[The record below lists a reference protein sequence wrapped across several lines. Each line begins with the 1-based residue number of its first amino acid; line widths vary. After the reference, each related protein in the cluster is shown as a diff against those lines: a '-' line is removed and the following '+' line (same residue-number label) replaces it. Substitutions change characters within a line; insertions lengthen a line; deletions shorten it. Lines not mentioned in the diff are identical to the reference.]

1 MGKKFNVFGMCN
13 ALFDIQA
20 EVNDEQLTALGVS
33 KGAMMLLSDEEQR
46 KIIGNI
52 YTSIVNTESGG
63 SGANTMIGVAQ
74 LGGTACLTSR
84 VGRDEHGRL
93 YAEGLSAQGVQPNLG
108 QGGGDTGIS
117 LILIS
122 PDAERTMLTYLGMS
136 RDIQVEDVNISDLQ
150 DSQYLYITGYLWDM
164 DNQQECV
171 LKAMQ
176 EANKA
181 GVKVAFSLSDPFCVG
196 RHKDVFH
203 KLLAD
208 HVDVV
213 FANDDEAKMLTDETD
228 SISAAKKLASLSGGL
243 AAVTRGSQGAV
254 LVQGDTVTEIAG
266 YKVTALDTT
275 GAGDMYAAGVLYGLT
290 QNLPLHTTGKIAAYC
305 AAQVVAKVGPRLESI
320 DKNVID
326 AIIAEG

>member
-20 EVNDEQLTALGVS
+20 EVSDEKLATLGVS

-46 KIIGNI
+46 KIIGTV
-52 YTSIVNTESGG
+52 YTDIVNTEAGG

-84 VGRDEHGRL
+84 VGKDEHGRL
-93 YAEGLSAQGVQPNLG
+93 YSEGLASQGVQPNLG
-108 QGGGDTGIS
+108 QGDGDTGIS

-136 RDIQVEDVNISDLQ
+136 RDIRVEDVNMTDLKN
-150 DSQYLYITGYLWDM
+150 SEYLYITGYLWDM

-176 EANKA
+176 EANNA

-196 RHKDVFH
+196 RHKEVFL

-213 FANDDEAKMLTDETD
+213 FANGEEAKMLTGEVDE
-228 SISAAKKLASLSGGL
+228 IVAAQKLATLSGGL
-243 AAVTRGSQGAV
+243 AAVTLGSRGAV
-254 LVQGDTVTEIAG
+254 LAEGETVHEIAG

-275 GAGDMYAAGVLYGLT
+275 GAGDMYAAGILYGLT
-290 QNLPLHTTGKIAAYC
+290 HGLPLHVTGKIAAYC

-326 AIIAEG
+326 AIKSEG